1 MESEIQKP
9 LQKLANPSE
18 ANCKCLR
25 GILGASRV
33 NPCQN
38 TRILT
43 TQSSEASERRG
54 ELLGNKF
61 TRKVFPLGGT
71 TMRRLL
77 LTTGVALLMAIPSL
91 SAQDSGKHVF
101 NHGEVGI
108 YGDLF
113 RIAPS
118 GAPATN
124 YLGLGARVGFNV
136 GTHAALEAEMNYNFE
151 QNYTKVSVG
160 GSNNGGSTSGSGG
173 VSSNTYT
180 ARVRPITGLFGP
192 KFQFGS
198 SGPFRA
204 FVEGKGGFINFT
216 TNCNAPAG
224 SGSCFASSLSTFG
237 GSSTHFAAFPGG
249 GIEFFAGPIGL
260 RIDAGDELWVDN
272 GAHNNLRVTFSPTI
286 RF

>member
-1 MESEIQKP
+1 MK
-9 LQKLANPSE
+9 
-18 ANCKCLR
+18 
-25 GILGASRV
+25 
-33 NPCQN
+33 
-38 TRILT
+38 RI
-43 TQSSEASERRG
+43 
-54 ELLGNKF
+54 
-61 TRKVFPLGGT
+61 
-71 TMRRLL
+71 L
-77 LTTGVALLMAIPSL
+77 LTTGLALLLAVPSL
-91 SAQDSGKHVF
+91 SAQDRGKRTF

-113 RIAPS
+113 RVSPS
-118 GAPATN
+118 GGTAVN

-136 GTHAALEAEMNYNFE
+136 ATYAALEAEMNYDFE
-151 QNYTKVSVG
+151 QNYTNINVTNGTG
-160 GSNNGGSTSGSGG
+160 GGTTK
-173 VSSNTYT
+173 TYT

-204 FVEGKGGFINFT
+204 FVVAKGGFIDFT

-224 SGSCFASSLSTFG
+224 SGTCFANSLQGFG

-260 RIDAGDELWVDN
+260 RIDAGDEIWVNN
-272 GAHNNLRVTFSPTI
+272 GAYNNLRVTFSPTI